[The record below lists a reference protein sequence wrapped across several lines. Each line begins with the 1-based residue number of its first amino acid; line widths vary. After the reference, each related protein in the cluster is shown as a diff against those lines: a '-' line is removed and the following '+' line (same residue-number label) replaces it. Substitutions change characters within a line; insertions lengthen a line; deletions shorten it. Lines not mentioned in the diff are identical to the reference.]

1 MFHKEEPVT
10 KTTRYGKSILLTK
23 ATIADNTSKI
33 ELALWDDDSTK
44 ISLGNSYKLS
54 MLTVKSF
61 ENFKSLSMT
70 SASSVTE
77 IEDIGHINIDE
88 IQEVN
93 NPDKIKGTSST
104 VSVLTKHYCLHCNS
118 PITIQN
124 MTTSIICCNK
134 CGQKML
140 KKNLKTTLTLKLSVQ
155 DVFVTAYNDIIVT
168 MLKNEGKENLVNDIQ
183 ELEILLLEK
192 PVEVYHVNGIAK
204 SITLG

>member
-33 ELALWDDDSTK
+33 ELALWDEDSTN
-44 ISLGNSYKLS
+44 ISLGNSNKLS

-61 ENFKSLSMT
+61 ENVKSLSMT

-77 IEDIGHINIDE
+77 VEDIGHINIDE

-104 VSVLTKHYCLHCNS
+104 VSVLTKHYS
-118 PITIQN
+118 
-124 MTTSIICCNK
+124 
-134 CGQKML
+134 
-140 KKNLKTTLTLKLSVQ
+140 
-155 DVFVTAYNDIIVT
+155 TAFTAV
-168 MLKNEGKENLVNDIQ
+168 
-183 ELEILLLEK
+183 
-192 PVEVYHVNGIAK
+192 PP
-204 SITLG
+204 